1 MNSPVSVAYIFH
13 LFILK
18 EPESLSHSVLGCT
31 TTLNNRSE
39 KSNAQM
45 KLEFADTACEFTHKN
60 SNQKAFQE

>member
-1 MNSPVSVAYIFH
+1 MNSPVSIAYIFH

-31 TTLNNRSE
+31 ATLSNSSQ
-39 KSNAQM
+39 KSNVQI

-60 SNQKAFQE
+60 SNQKAFRE